1 MNVEEYIVSRVNAL
15 MHTQDAA
22 IVKRLEGGM
31 SNYTYV
37 VETRG
42 KRYTYRV
49 PGKYA
54 EKFVDRVE
62 EWDNIQEVNKLSLNN
77 ATSYVEVISGEKL
90 AEYVEGT
97 ILSETDV
104 VSYNEMS
111 VKALKTIHNSNLRF
125 KDYNAFGRLADYERY
140 CREMGFTHPKE
151 YIELRGKLDQM
162 RQAHA
167 DVPMVPC
174 HCDYQPTNLVVSG
187 DKLYVLDWEFAGMN
201 DPFYDIACYGNAGF
215 DKALSLLEA
224 YLGHKPTSQEL
235 RRLYYHRAFQCLQW
249 YNVAIFK
256 DRVGL
261 SRDLNMDFNH
271 VAAFFFGMAKDLA
284 EQYDTL

>member
-1 MNVEEYIVSRVNAL
+1 MNVEEYIVARVNAL
-15 MHTQDAA
+15 MHTQDAV

-104 VSYNEMS
+104 VSYNEIS

-167 DVPMVPC
+167 EVPLVPC

-224 YLGHKPTSQEL
+224 YVGHKPTSQEL

-284 EQYDTL
+284 DQYDTL

>member
-1 MNVEEYIVSRVNAL
+1 MNVEEYIVARVNAL

-62 EWDNIQEVNKLSLNN
+62 EWDNIQEVNKLDLNN
-77 ATSYVEVISGEKL
+77 ATSYVEIISGEKL
-90 AEYVEGT
+90 AEYVDGV
-97 ILSETDV
+97 IMSETDV
-104 VSYNEMS
+104 VSYNDLS
-111 VKALKTIHNSNLRF
+111 VQALKKIHNSDLHF
-125 KDYNAFGRLADYERY
+125 KDYNAFGRLSDYERY

-151 YIELRGKLDQM
+151 YIELRDKLEQM
-162 RQAHA
+162 RQAHS

-174 HCDYQPTNLVVSG
+174 HCDYQPTNLVISG

-224 YLGHKPTSQEL
+224 YVGHKPTSQEL
-235 RRLYYHRAFQCLQW
+235 RRLYFHRAFQCLQW
-249 YNVAIFK
+249 YNVAIYK

-261 SRDLNMDFNH
+261 SRDLNMDFNQ
-271 VAAFFFGMAKDLA
+271 VAAFFFNMARDLA
-284 EQYDTL
+284 AQYDNL

>member
-224 YLGHKPTSQEL
+224 YVGHKPTSQEL

-284 EQYDTL
+284 DQYDTL

>member
-1 MNVEEYIVSRVNAL
+1 MNVEEYIVARVNAL
-15 MHTQDAA
+15 MHTQDAT

-62 EWDNIQEVNKLSLNN
+62 EWDNIQEVNKLDLNN
-77 ATSYVEVISGEKL
+77 ATSYVEIISGEKL

-104 VSYNEMS
+104 VSYNDMS

-167 DVPMVPC
+167 EVPLVPC

-224 YLGHKPTSQEL
+224 YVGHKPTSQEL

-284 EQYDTL
+284 DQYDTL

>member
-1 MNVEEYIVSRVNAL
+1 MNVEEYIVARVNAL

-62 EWDNIQEVNKLSLNN
+62 EWDNIQEVNKLDLNN
-77 ATSYVEVISGEKL
+77 ATSYVEIISGEKL
-90 AEYVEGT
+90 AEYVEGV
-97 ILSETDV
+97 IMSETDV
-104 VSYNEMS
+104 VSYNDLS
-111 VKALKTIHNSNLRF
+111 VQALKKIHNSDLRF
-125 KDYNAFGRLADYERY
+125 KDYNAFGRLSDYERY

-151 YIELRGKLDQM
+151 YIELREKLEQM
-162 RQAHA
+162 RQAHS

-174 HCDYQPTNLVVSG
+174 HCDYQPTNLVISG

-224 YLGHKPTSQEL
+224 YVGHNPTSQEL

-249 YNVAIFK
+249 YNVAIYK

-261 SRDLNMDFNH
+261 SRDLNMDFNQ
-271 VAAFFFGMAKDLA
+271 VAAFFFNMARDLA
-284 EQYDTL
+284 AQYDNL